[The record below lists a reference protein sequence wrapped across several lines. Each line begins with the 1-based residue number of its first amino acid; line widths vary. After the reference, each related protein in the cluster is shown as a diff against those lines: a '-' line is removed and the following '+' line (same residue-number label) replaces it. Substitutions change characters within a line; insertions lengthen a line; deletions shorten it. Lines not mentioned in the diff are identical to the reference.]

1 MIGFFIYQM
10 SEIEYKN
17 VAFQATEIKADQVTG
32 RLNVKGY
39 ASVFGNEDS
48 YGDIVEKGAF
58 AESLAQEGQR
68 VQFCYNHEMSK
79 VCGVIN
85 ELREDMKGLYMDVDI
100 LPTTLGKDLMILI
113 EGNAIKEFSI
123 GYRTKEFRD
132 ETINERTIRHL
143 TQLKLIE
150 VSAVSRAANP
160 EATIISTSRKS
171 ENLINSLSELS
182 YTDLLAAER
191 AIKAEQIK
199 RILTKIN

>member
-1 MIGFFIYQM
+1 M
-10 SEIEYKN
+10 SKIEYKN
-17 VAFQATEIKADQVTG
+17 VAFQAIEVKADQITG

-48 YGDIVEKGAF
+48 CGDIVEKGAF
-58 AESLAQEGQR
+58 LDSLAKEGDR
-68 VQFCYNHEMSK
+68 VLLCFNHEMSK

-85 ELREDMKGLYMDVDI
+85 ELREDIKGLYMDVDI

-113 EGNAIKEFSI
+113 EGGAIKEFSI

-132 ETINERTIRHL
+132 EMINEKTIRHL

-150 VSAVSRAANP
+150 ISIVPRAANP
-160 EATIISTSRKS
+160 KATIIGTSRKS
-171 ENLINSLSELS
+171 EQLINSLSELS
-182 YTDLLAAER
+182 FNDLQAAER

>member
-1 MIGFFIYQM
+1 M
-10 SEIEYKN
+10 SKIEYKN
-17 VAFQATEIKADQVTG
+17 VAFQVTEVKADQTSG

-58 AESLAQEGQR
+58 LDSLAKDGDR

-85 ELREDMKGLYMDVDI
+85 ELIEDMKGLYLNVDI

-113 EGNAIKEFSI
+113 EGGAIKEFSI

-132 ETINERTIRHL
+132 EMINEKTIRHL

-150 VSAVSRAANP
+150 ISIVPRAANP
-160 EATIISTSRKS
+160 EATITGTARKS
-171 ENLINSLSELS
+171 EQLINSLSELS
-182 YTDLLAAER
+182 FTDLQAAER